1 MFSPLSFAAGAA
13 TWSLAEYSLHRFAG
27 HAPRQRK
34 SDQKARLFD
43 GDFGTEHQAHHT
55 DTRYFT
61 PTERKLKTAAV
72 VLAAAGTLGSL
83 AFGPRRALSFAAGF
97 AITYASYEIL
107 HRRTHTHAPRGAFGR
122 WARRNH
128 LSHHFSNPGTNH
140 GVTSPLWDFVF
151 GTLRN
156 PARFEGK
163 VGFYDGASSRLGTLL
178 LGRKLE
184 APEGVGPT
192 PGRRTR
198 RPVESAAA

>member
-151 GTLRN
+151 GTHVDHGRIRV
-156 PARFEGK
+156 PRRHAPPW
-163 VGFYDGASSRLGTLL
+163 LL
-178 LGRKLE
+178 DAQGRVREEYAEDYEL
-184 APEGVGPT
+184 AGPT
-192 PGRRTR
+192 A
-198 RPVESAAA
+198 VVAAEAA